1 MSEWTTWFN
10 ALDEGKKEQ
19 VRSAVAGETT
29 SLDLSGGKFTHIPHR
44 LFTDCQALTTLN
56 LSFCSSLAALPK
68 SIGQLQALMRLDLYG
83 CSSLAALPKSIGQ
96 LQALTTLDLNGC
108 TSLAALPESI
118 GQLQALTTL
127 DLYKCSSLA
136 DESREQWNF
145 LKKRNMRIF
154 NDRALRFPITTHVFK
169 ATVLFGSMKASN
181 GMTNAA
187 PSAIWRLIADYSGVS
202 YKAAFEKWVTEIER
216 KIKEEE
222 DDDDEF

>member
-1 MSEWTTWFN
+1 MIRMSEWTRWFN

-29 SLDLSGGKFTHIPHR
+29 SLDLSGGEFTHIPHR
-44 LFTDCQALTTLN
+44 LFTDCRALTELN
-56 LSFCSSLAALPK
+56 L
-68 SIGQLQALMRLDLYG
+68 G
-83 CSSLAALPKSIGQ
+83 
-96 LQALTTLDLNGC
+96 GC

-118 GQLQALTTL
+118 GQLQALTR
-127 DLYKCSSLA
+127 LYLYGCSSLA
-136 DESREQWNF
+136 DESRERWNF
-145 LKKRNMRIF
+145 FEKRNMRIF

-169 ATVLFGSMKASN
+169 ATVLFGSMKASK

-202 YKAAFEKWVTEIER
+202 YKAAFDKWITEIER

-222 DDDDEF
+222 EEDHSLTPM